1 MTFYNNWA
9 YNKYEQRGLLDGLTI
24 KVAVVRAV
32 RPTGWHDHQSG
43 SGNSGE
49 SYREG
54 FYPTK
59 VEVDGLFI

>member
-1 MTFYNNWA
+1 MTL
-9 YNKYEQRGLLDGLTI
+9 KQRGLLDGFSI

-32 RPTGWHDHQSG
+32 RPTGWLDHQSG

>member
-1 MTFYNNWA
+1 MYM
-9 YNKYEQRGLLDGLTI
+9 QRGLLDGFSI

-59 VEVDGLFI
+59 VEVDGLFF

>member
-1 MTFYNNWA
+1 MDFY
-9 YNKYEQRGLLDGLTI
+9 
-24 KVAVVRAV
+24 
-32 RPTGWHDHQSG
+32 QSG

-49 SYREG
+49 SYRAG